1 MSDTPETNI
10 TDQDVWNAVHA
21 NLTHIQ
27 SLSLDVWNDDKRAEL
42 FRVEYSIRII
52 LSDLEDA
59 KDDNTALQTAFTRL
73 IKTLTKHQK

>member
-10 TDQDVWNAVHA
+10 TDQDVWNAVCA
-21 NLTHIQ
+21 NLTHMQ
-27 SLSLDVWNDDKRAEL
+27 SLSSDVWNDELGREL
-42 FRVEYSIRII
+42 FRVERSIRII

-73 IKTLTKHQK
+73 IKSLTKHQK